1 MPDKPNFC
9 MLIILDGWGIGNTKK
24 GNAIALANTP
34 FLDLIRGEYPST
46 GLLCSGEAVGL
57 PEGIMGNSEVGH
69 LNIGAGRV
77 VYQDL
82 LRIDKAI
89 SDKSLFKNEALCLVM
104 KSVKEK
110 KAALH
115 FIGLLSD
122 GGVHSQI
129 NHLFALIDMAKE
141 NGLMNVYIHAILD
154 GRDTAPD
161 SGVKY
166 MRQLQSYIDEKGVG
180 KVASVCGRYFAMD
193 RDNRWDR
200 VEKAYRLYT
209 NGEGT
214 KEKNPVDAIKNAY
227 SKNETD
233 EFVKPIIITDKDE
246 NPAGKINDNDA
257 VVFFNFRSDRARE
270 ITRTLTDPGFN
281 FFKRNTF
288 PKLTGFVCMTQYD
301 EKFTLPL
308 AFPPVHLTDILGEVI
323 SKKGLKQLRIAE
335 TEKYAHVTYFLNGG
349 EEHPFPL
356 EERCLIPSPRE
367 VPTYDKKPEMSAML
381 VTAEI
386 LARLRSMHYDFIA
399 LNFANMDMVGHTGVI
414 EAAIYACETI
424 DSCVSEIAAEVKK
437 QKGALLVTA
446 DHGNAETMLDEHNHV
461 HTAHTLNPVPFILVD
476 DSRKKVKLRSGI
488 LGDIAPTILDIMEIE
503 KPASMTGKSL
513 IEA

>member
-1 MPDKPNFC
+1 MPAKPNFC
-9 MLIILDGWGIGNTKK
+9 MLIILDGWGINNTNE
-24 GNAIALANTP
+24 GNAIALAKTP
-34 FLDLIRGEYPST
+34 FLDSIKKEYPST
-46 GLLCSGEAVGL
+46 SLKCSGEAVGL
-57 PEGIMGNSEVGH
+57 PAGIMGNSEVGH

-89 SDKSLFKNEALCLVM
+89 RDKSFFKNKALCLIM
-104 KSVKEK
+104 NDAKEK

-141 NGLMNVYIHAILD
+141 NDLKNVYIHAILD

-161 SGVKY
+161 SGIKY
-166 MRQLQSYIDEKGVG
+166 MQQLQTYIDEKGVG

-193 RDNRWDR
+193 RDNRWER

-209 NGEGT
+209 KGEGT
-214 KEKNPVDAIKNAY
+214 KEKNPIDAIKKAY

-233 EFVKPIIITDKDE
+233 EFVKPVIITDNDG
-246 NPAGKINDNDA
+246 NPAGRIKDNDA
-257 VVFFNFRSDRARE
+257 VIFFNFRSDRARE
-270 ITRTLTDPGFN
+270 ITRTLTDPDFTFFN
-281 FFKRNTF
+281 RDHH

-301 EKFTLPL
+301 ETFTLPL

-349 EEHPFPL
+349 EEHPFPQ

-367 VPTYDKKPEMSAML
+367 VPTYDKKPEMSARF
-381 VTAEI
+381 VTAE
-386 LARLRSMHYDFIA
+386 LLSRLQTTHYDFIA

-424 DSCVSEIAAEVKK
+424 DSCVSQIAAEVKK
-437 QKGALLVTA
+437 QNGVLLVTA
-446 DHGNAETMLDEHNHV
+446 DHGNAETMLDENKHV
-461 HTAHTLNPVPFILVD
+461 HTAHTLNPVPLILVD
-476 DSRKKVKLRSGI
+476 DSRKNVKLRNGV
-488 LGDIAPTILDIMEIE
+488 LGDIAPTILEIMQIE
-503 KPASMTGKSL
+503 KPALMTGVSL
-513 IEA
+513 IK